1 MFPSELLPS
10 IKAHDCYGVGLMRD
24 DDGKIDDDT
33 SLYWLARY
41 DYHAAMGE
49 SNQLALPFEPFE
61 KTSRMRGV
69 HRVFIRPDKSA
80 IEIMNI
86 RFGYIVTSTVHVF
99 TSVLAKSLTG
109 SRLAPCDTSYWR
121 SQFLRLGQKNIF
133 SVYSTNEVAC
143 DPNRL
148 TNPSRRWVRFY
159 VVPLKTPT
167 VRRIGPFHMLSAKET
182 AQHD

>member
-1 MFPSELLPS
+1 MASGSKQRIIVSMFPSELLPS

-24 DDGKIDDDT
+24 DDGKIDDGT

-80 IEIMNI
+80 IEIINFDVFPI
-86 RFGYIVTSTVHVF
+86 ETNVSGLYIDETQLPDWVKRKLSALLF
-99 TSVLAKSLTG
+99 CNWEKS
-109 SRLAPCDTSYWR
+109 
-121 SQFLRLGQKNIF
+121 
-133 SVYSTNEVAC
+133 
-143 DPNRL
+143 
-148 TNPSRRWVRFY
+148 
-159 VVPLKTPT
+159 PT
-167 VRRIGPFHMLSAKET
+167 HDIDGVGRRIDEHTFWIYSYSSGTRIF
-182 AQHD
+182 

>member
-1 MFPSELLPS
+1 MASGSKQQIIVSMFPSELLPS

-80 IEIMNI
+80 IEIINFDVFPIETNVSGM
-86 RFGYIVTSTVHVF
+86 YIDETQLPDWVKRKLSALLF
-99 TSVLAKSLTG
+99 CNWEKSPDLSLKSLCLVLVSLLRSLHSCNKFRVSLCSTG
-109 SRLAPCDTSYWR
+109 
-121 SQFLRLGQKNIF
+121 
-133 SVYSTNEVAC
+133 
-143 DPNRL
+143 
-148 TNPSRRWVRFY
+148 
-159 VVPLKTPT
+159 
-167 VRRIGPFHMLSAKET
+167 
-182 AQHD
+182 